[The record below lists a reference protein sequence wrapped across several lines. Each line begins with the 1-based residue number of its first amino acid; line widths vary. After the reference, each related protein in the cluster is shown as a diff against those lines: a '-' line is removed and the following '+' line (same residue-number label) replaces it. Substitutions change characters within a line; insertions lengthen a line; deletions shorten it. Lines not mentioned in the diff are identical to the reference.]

1 MGRRFASVLVGILMG
16 AFVSPAAGQSLADVA
31 RQEAA
36 RRAQVKASGKGAERT
51 VLTNADLPASAVVV
65 LPGAPSSSATEP
77 EGEDAQAAKAPA
89 AAGAVPATAA
99 ETLAANAARR
109 ELTDDEAGWRARA
122 ERVNGAL
129 AAARAQVRQLRA
141 LRDRVSLEAQA
152 SDPAVVARAEAERPA
167 IRAQVLEAE
176 AKEAA
181 ALADWQALDR
191 DARVA
196 GVPRTWVQ

>member
-1 MGRRFASVLVGILMG
+1 MGGRFAGVLVGILMG

-36 RRAQVKASGKGAERT
+36 RREQVKASGKGSERK
-51 VLTNADLPASAVVV
+51 VLTNADLPASAVVA
-65 LPGAPSSSATEP
+65 LPGAPSPSATEP
-77 EGEDAQAAKAPA
+77 EGEGAQAAKEPA
-89 AAGAVPATAA
+89 AAGAAPATAA

-167 IRAQVLEAE
+167 VRAQVLEAE

-196 GVPRTWVQ
+196 GVPRPWVQ

>member
-1 MGRRFASVLVGILMG
+1 MGGRIAGVLVGILMG

-36 RRAQVKASGKGAERT
+36 RREQVKASGKGPERT
-51 VLTNADLPASAVVV
+51 VLTNADLPASAVVA
-65 LPGAPSSSATEP
+65 LPGAPSATEP
-77 EGEDAQAAKAPA
+77 EGGDAKAAKEPA
-89 AAGAVPATAA
+89 EPGAATATAA

-109 ELTDDEAGWRARA
+109 ELTDDETGWRARA
-122 ERVNGAL
+122 ERVNAAL
-129 AAARAQVRQLRA
+129 AAASAQVRQLRA

-181 ALADWQALDR
+181 ALADRQALDR

-196 GVPRTWVQ
+196 GVPRPWVQ